1 VQRLTG
7 LSLAHPV
14 VAAGYRAPFACEPG
28 LLPTMHA
35 RLRSEGRRAFLL
47 STCLRVEVL
56 WEGEPEQTSVLL
68 ASIYGE
74 QPIPEGAV
82 IRTDEQAFHHLCR
95 VAAGLES
102 PTKGEPEVMT
112 QLRWAIASFS
122 GDNGAADLLE
132 RALGAAVG
140 VGRKIRRFLGEAP
153 EPSLATIAASL
164 ARPHQDVSILGGG
177 AMAKATAGHLDAD
190 VTIYSRRQ
198 EHVESSD
205 ARPWEL
211 GLEGFARSPVV
222 ISTVPGHDQLYPVNE
237 IEAALSSRTSPLL
250 LADVGMPPGFEW
262 LADHPAVTYVGID
275 EIASAVPRRSHPE
288 IDSMVEGEST
298 AAWSRLT
305 SPTVVS
311 EVIAAMVDSAD
322 RAVDEEVR
330 RFAGK
335 LTGATDPEVVLRQ
348 LAHTVA
354 RRVLHA
360 PISYVGSSPRSGEA
374 ADLLGKAYGVIDD

>member
-1 VQRLTG
+1 
-7 LSLAHPV
+7 
-14 VAAGYRAPFACEPG
+14 
-28 LLPTMHA
+28 M
-35 RLRSEGRRAFLL
+35 RSEGRRVFLL
-47 STCLRVEVL
+47 STCLRVEVV
-56 WEGEPEQTSVLL
+56 WEGEPEEGSELL
-68 ASIYGE
+68 VSIYGE
-74 QPIPEGAV
+74 DPIPEGAV
-82 IRTDEQAFHHLCR
+82 IRTDNQAFHHLCR

-112 QLRWAIASFS
+112 QLRSAIAYFS
-122 GDNGAADLLE
+122 ADNGSADLLG

-164 ARPHQDVSILGGG
+164 ANPHRDVAILGGG
-177 AMAKATAGHLDAD
+177 AMAKVTADHLDGE

-198 EHVESSD
+198 DHVESSV
-205 ARPWEL
+205 ARPWES
-211 GLEGFARSPVV
+211 GLEAFAGSPVV
-222 ISTVPGHDQLYPVNE
+222 ISTVPGHERLYPPDE

-250 LADVGMPPGFEW
+250 LADLGMPPGFDW

-275 EIASAVPRRSHPE
+275 EIASAIPRRSHLE
-288 IDSMVEGEST
+288 IDVMVEGESA

-305 SPTVVS
+305 SPAVVS

-330 RFAGK
+330 RFAGR
-335 LTGATDPEVVLRQ
+335 LTGAADPEVVLRQ

-360 PISYVGSSPRSGEA
+360 PISYVGSSPQSGEA